1 MENTFSGV
9 IEAFNTL
16 KTKFQAGDISR
27 QEFIDEMKKLRIK
40 DDQGRFWMIGA
51 QTGKWYFFDGKDWVQ
66 ADPPSLK
73 EKKAICIY
81 CGFENKLEAEVCAR
95 CGGNIG
101 EGPALCPKCGSKLQ
115 KPFMNCPQCGTGQA
129 VEVSPPGAK
138 PSGSKTGV
146 PIAEWRGAFVLRSV
160 HPTSMFFFGAILGLL
175 VGIIGGAFTGAT
187 GYFSK
192 SLTFLPTGLANLQGK
207 LLGGAVF
214 GLLGG
219 VLGFLAIGYLAFLWA
234 VIMNFILSLTG
245 GLKFQVHPVSKKRK
259 KTLVYEESDYR
270 EDDSETR
277 D

>member
-9 IEAFNTL
+9 IEAFNSL
-16 KTKFQAGDISR
+16 KTRFQAGDISR

-51 QTGKWYFFDGKDWVQ
+51 QTGKWYYFDGKDWVQ

-73 EKKAICIY
+73 QKKAICVY
-81 CGFENKLEAEVCAR
+81 CGFENKPEAEVCAR

-101 EGPALCPKCGSKLQ
+101 EAPALCPKCGAKLQ
-115 KPFMNCPQCGTGQA
+115 KPFMTCPQCGTGQA
-129 VEVSPPGAK
+129 VEVSAPGAK
-138 PSGSKTGV
+138 PSGQKTGA
-146 PIAEWRGAFVLRSV
+146 PIAEWKEPYVLRSV
-160 HPTSMFFFGAILGLL
+160 QPTSMFFFGGIFGLL
-175 VGIIGGAFTGAT
+175 VGIIGGAFAGAT
-187 GYFSK
+187 GYFSQ

-219 VLGFLAIGYLAFLWA
+219 VLGFLVIGYLTFLQA
-234 VIMNFILSLTG
+234 VIMNFVLSLIG
-245 GLKFQVHPVSKKRK
+245 GLKFQVQPVSKKRK
-259 KTLVYEESDYR
+259 KTRDYEESDYR
-270 EDDSETR
+270 EDDSEAK